1 MKFLAL
7 VLFFISQVTFATDCT
22 PTNLITESNSPFRKI
37 PVYDQDGTNI
47 CYAYVT
53 SQLLDYN
60 LMKKGVQERTA
71 HPLWLAMN
79 HGKHAIKT
87 VPNERNRTMIGSG
100 NVKRTIES
108 LGTYPICSYST
119 VESSL
124 AQMAKAAKTKD
135 SEVVQFIET
144 YTQRL
149 AAHDES
155 RALAAL
161 EGRESNLDDIDII
174 TLIKETKADAD
185 MRWCS
190 SNATW
195 DALLPLLRNL
205 NAVTTPEMVEKLL
218 FQACQNKQFN
228 LQAPKA
234 TIKIFGETD
243 GVVTGKIAN
252 VMDSIKAPVSVS
264 YCAKALTQPN
274 LQGITY
280 RNPNGAKLQYA
291 QGCEHH
297 ESLIV
302 GKKQVGNSCQLL
314 LRNTWGSN
322 FGTWTKDK
330 KCLCKNRQT
339 GAYLD
344 DCNSTAHNNGQ
355 YTVEGCWI
363 DEDVIN
369 RNTYQMTYL
378 DPK

>member
-7 VLFFISQVTFATDCT
+7 ALTLLSQVTFATVCT
-22 PTNLITESNSPFRKI
+22 PTNLVTEANSPFKKI
-37 PVYDQDGTNI
+37 PVYDQNGTNI

-60 LMKKGVQERTA
+60 LMKKGVKERMA

-79 HGKHAIKT
+79 HGKHAIKS
-87 VPNERNRTMIGSG
+87 VPTEKNRTMIGTG

-108 LGTYPICSYST
+108 LNAYPLCT
-119 VESSL
+119 FGAVEKLLS
-124 AQMAKAAKTKD
+124 QMAKTAKTKD

-149 AAHDES
+149 AAKEEG

-161 EGRESNLDDIDII
+161 EGRDSKLDDIDII
-174 TLIKETKADAD
+174 TLIKETKSDAA

-190 SNATW
+190 SSATW

-218 FQACQNKQFN
+218 SQACQNNLFN
-228 LQAPKA
+228 FQAPKA
-234 TIKIFGETD
+234 TIKIFGGTD
-243 GVVTGKIAN
+243 GVITGQIAEMLDTN
-252 VMDSIKAPVSVS
+252 KAPVSVS
-264 YCAKALTQPN
+264 YCAKALTQPS

-291 QGCEHH
+291 KGCEPH
-297 ESLIV
+297 ESIIV

-330 KCLCKNRQT
+330 KCLCKNRKT

-344 DCNSTAHNNGQ
+344 DCNIKAHNNGQ
-355 YTVEGCWI
+355 YTVEACWI
-363 DEDVIN
+363 DEGVIN
-369 RNTYQMTYL
+369 RNAYQMTYL
-378 DPK
+378 GP